1 MTEGVALVTGAS
13 RGIGKGI
20 ALALAREG
28 YAVAGLATRADP
40 DNTKTGL
47 YAVKQEIEAMGGCFL
62 PLAGNIACL
71 EEHERIV
78 GETLDTFGR
87 VDVLVNN
94 AGVAPLQRL
103 DLLEC
108 RPESFDRLM
117 NINLRG
123 PYFFT
128 QRVASQMIQQSDA
141 GAECLSKIIFI
152 TSISS
157 RVASINRAEYC
168 VSKAGLSMTAQCFA
182 VSLAAHGIKL
192 YDLQPGI
199 IATDMSAAAREK
211 YDRLIE
217 EGLLL
222 TPRWG
227 TPEDVGKA
235 VVGIVSG
242 YFDYSTGAVIEV
254 GGGYGVARL

>member
-1 MTEGVALVTGAS
+1 MGKGIALVTGAS
-13 RGIGKGI
+13 RGIGAGI
-20 ALALAREG
+20 AVALARAG
-28 YAVAGLATRADP
+28 YDIAGLATHLDP
-40 DNTKTGL
+40 ANTKTGL
-47 YAVKQEIEAMGGCFL
+47 YAVKREVEAAGASLL
-62 PLAGNIACL
+62 PLAGDIACL
-71 EEHERIV
+71 DDHERILR
-78 GETLDTFGR
+78 ETLDAYGR

-94 AGVAPLQRL
+94 AGVAPLERKS
-103 DLLEC
+103 LLEGS
-108 RPESFDRLM
+108 PGSFDRLV

-128 QRVASQMIQQSDA
+128 QRVARQMIRQMDA
-141 GAECLSKIIFI
+141 GAPVRPVIIFV

-182 VSLAAHGIKL
+182 VALAPHGINV

-199 IATDMSAAAREK
+199 IETDMTAGVREK
-211 YDRLIE
+211 YDRMIA

-235 VVGIVSG
+235 VVGLASG
-242 YFDYSTGAVIEV
+242 YFEYSTGAVIEV
-254 GGGYGVARL
+254 GGGFSVPRL